1 MAVLMLALMGF
12 PIFGGAGFYA
22 KWYVLQAAL
31 NAPVRQT
38 TLAVVLVLTTVI
50 SAGYYLYVVMLMFMR
65 PRPEGLPA
73 PEQAGG
79 LTRVVLNVTVALLL
93 IFGFVPERAI
103 EVARSGQ
110 PVFGPAA
117 GTTASTLP
125 NVIDFGPPRSPPERV
140 VFVKGPPQVKYD
152 SAVAR

>member
-1 MAVLMLALMGF
+1 MGF
-12 PIFGGAGFYA
+12 PVFGGAGFLA

-50 SAGYYLYVVMLMFMR
+50 SAGYYLYVVMVMFMR

-73 PEQAGG
+73 PERAGG
-79 LTRVVLNVTVALLL
+79 LTRMVLAVTVVLLLVLGIAPEGAVEVT
-93 IFGFVPERAI
+93 
-103 EVARSGQ
+103 RSGQ
-110 PVFGPAA
+110 P
-117 GTTASTLP
+117 S
-125 NVIDFGPPRSPPERV
+125 FGPPPASPPAALPRVFDLGTRRSPPDRV

-152 SAVAR
+152 SSVAR